1 MKKIFFLTF
10 FLFIIISII
19 VLINIIQN
27 KNSTELSGS
36 LINNNLPKFEIIDLF
51 NNNNKLSSD
60 DFSNKIL
67 IINFFASWCAPCKEE
82 HPVLLKLKK
91 LYPELI
97 IIGIDH
103 KDINSN
109 AINFLENLGNPY
121 HYVGIDENGN
131 IGLKFGVLGLPETCL
146 TNGRGKI
153 IYKHLGPLTE
163 KIVKNEIVPL
173 LH

>member
-91 LYPELI
+91 LYPGLT

-103 KDINSN
+103 KDINS
-109 AINFLENLGNPY
+109 
-121 HYVGIDENGN
+121 
-131 IGLKFGVLGLPETCL
+131 
-146 TNGRGKI
+146 
-153 IYKHLGPLTE
+153 
-163 KIVKNEIVPL
+163 
-173 LH
+173 